1 MFSISLSTSFA
12 VALIPV
18 KSWLLILEAISA
30 ALSETVKATEPEAFG
45 PFKVIVPATETAAP
59 VTCKLELTLAVVLVT
74 ALEIE
79 TPLPA
84 VALAAVTVA
93 LPT

>member
-1 MFSISLSTSFA
+1 MKPIIVSVLA

-30 ALSETVKATEPEAFG
+30 ALSAVVKETEPEAFG
-45 PFKVIVPATETAAP
+45 PFKVIVPATETAAH
-59 VTCKLELTLAVVLVT
+59 VTCKLLEAVPLT

-84 VALAAVTVA
+84 VAPEDVTVA

>member
-1 MFSISLSTSFA
+1 M
-12 VALIPV
+12 IPV

-30 ALSETVKATEPEAFG
+30 ALSAVVKETEPEAFG
-45 PFKVIVPATETAAP
+45 PFKVIVPAAETAAP
-59 VTCKLELTLAVVLVT
+59 VTCKEALPLT

-84 VALAAVTVA
+84 VAPEDVTVA